1 MAQAQFPEPN
11 DLELSADKVVGDGKP
26 VEFGKHTV
34 SNPHPG
40 FGKDPNIG
48 NEFGHTHYPKWVK
61 DVQGKDIIVNNPKEE
76 AELTA
81 PKEETALK
89 QDGPTIEAWVA
100 AGYKAS
106 KYPPAGYVSKS
117 SKEEIDAAIAAEKPA
132 KKSGW

>member
-26 VEFGKHTV
+26 VEFGKHSV

-76 AELTA
+76 AELAA
-81 PKEETALK
+81 PKE
-89 QDGPTIEAWVA
+89 
-100 AGYKAS
+100 
-106 KYPPAGYVSKS
+106 
-117 SKEEIDAAIAAEKPA
+117 AAIAAEKPA